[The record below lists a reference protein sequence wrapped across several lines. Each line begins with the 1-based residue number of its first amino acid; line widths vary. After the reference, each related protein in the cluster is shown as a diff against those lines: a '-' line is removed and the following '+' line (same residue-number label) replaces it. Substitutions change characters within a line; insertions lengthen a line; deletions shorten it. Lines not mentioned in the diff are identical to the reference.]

1 MLRDTVVRAVVT
13 GGVAVRT
20 GDDDTVVVGCD
31 DVVVAAGVEPDETFA
46 DAVRALGVE
55 VVVIGDAQSVGYI
68 EGAVRTGFDTAV
80 AL

>member
-1 MLRDTVVRAVVT
+1 
-13 GGVAVRT
+13 
-20 GDDDTVVVGCD
+20 VVGCD